1 MSTVIER
8 AIAWA
13 RTIAADAAHGYDQS
27 SRWGPDYDCSSF
39 VISAYRSA
47 GLALP
52 GATYTGNMRAAFCGN
67 GFVWLPASTPLRAG
81 DVLLHERNHTALY
94 IGSGQIIHAAG
105 NERGG
110 ATGGLT
116 GDQTGRE
123 ICVTGYF
130 VPSYGWDC
138 VLRYV
143 GSGDAPAPAPT
154 EKPAESA
161 TAPQTPSYRPGDRY
175 MVQPGDTLWGIA
187 ERYLGAGT
195 RWHDLYE
202 INNLQSTDVFPGQ
215 VLRLRQD
222 APAAPEPESP
232 APAATDNEIT
242 ALARAVIRGE
252 YGNGLERVMKLG
264 TKYMAV
270 QAEVNRLMAG
280 KL

>member
-13 RTIAADAAHGYDQS
+13 RAIAADAAHGYDQS

-52 GATYTGNMRAAFCGN
+52 GATYTGNMRAVFCSC
-67 GFVWLPASTPLRAG
+67 GFAWLPASTPLRAG

-94 IGSGQIIHAAG
+94 IGNGQIIHAAG

-110 ATGGLT
+110 ATGGIP

-123 ICVTGYF
+123 ICVAGYY
-130 VPSYGWDC
+130 VPSYGWDGI
-138 VLRYV
+138 LRYT
-143 GSGDAPAPAPT
+143 GEETPETSAPAAPSAS
-154 EKPAESA
+154 PAEEGLY
-161 TAPQTPSYRPGDRY
+161 T
-175 MVQPGDTLWGIA
+175 VQSGDTLWGIA
-187 ERYLGAGT
+187 ERYLGAGA

-202 INNLQSTDVFPGQ
+202 INDLQSIDLFPGQ
-215 VLRLRQD
+215 VLRLRKD
-222 APAAPEPESP
+222 ADEPPEPESAAPAAP
-232 APAATDNEIT
+232 DDEIT

-252 YGNGLERVMKLG
+252 YGNGLERVLKLG
-264 TKYMAV
+264 TKYRAV
-270 QAEVNRLMAG
+270 QAEVNRLLSG
-280 KL
+280 NIV

>member
-81 DVLLHERNHTALY
+81 DVLLHEQNHTALY

-130 VPSYGWDC
+130 VPSYGWDGI
-138 VLRYV
+138 LRYT
-143 GSGDAPAPAPT
+143 GEDAPETPDAAPSDP
-154 EKPAESA
+154 PAAEGLY
-161 TAPQTPSYRPGDRY
+161 T
-175 MVQPGDTLWGIA
+175 VQSGDTLWGIA

-202 INNLQSTDVFPGQ
+202 INNLQSIDVFPGQ

-232 APAATDNEIT
+232 APAASDNEIT

-270 QAEVNRLMAG
+270 QAEVNRLLSAG
-280 KL
+280 AI